1 MTSRAAD
8 HSHGHLH
15 YGFPTV
21 FGRGLF
27 GEFKNFVNP
36 PFLIVT
42 MADLWPLFKNE
53 FEGAEFQLY
62 ATDSIE
68 QADLDRD
75 AAALKDVRAIIG
87 LGGGQ
92 ALDVAKYF
100 AWRRDLPFFQAPTA
114 LSVNAVYSHR
124 SGVRDNGKVIYR
136 GFTVPECV
144 FIDYDVLRNAPR
156 HLNWSGI
163 GDILCFHT
171 GVLDWRYA
179 RDIGKLEAKW
189 PYDEGLAGQSLSKV
203 EAIVANVDGI
213 RNMTDRGI
221 EALVDGLKWGTSFHG
236 SGWCPR
242 HIEGTDHFLF
252 YTLEKLTG
260 RKFLH
265 GQPVGLGIVVGSM
278 LHENRADEMLDVI
291 ARIGLDVR
299 PEAMGLTWSQFVE
312 GLTAMRSYIRTL
324 PLWHSLAH
332 DADIS
337 RGFIADLRS
346 RLDRAYAHKA

>member
-1 MTSRAAD
+1 MCNGSLD
-8 HSHGHLH
+8 

-21 FGRGLF
+21 MGRGLY

-42 MADLWPLFKNE
+42 MPDLWQMFSRE
-53 FEGAEFQLY
+53 FEGADYRLY
-62 ATDSIE
+62 LADSIE
-68 QADLDRD
+68 QSDLDHD
-75 AAALKDVRAIIG
+75 AAGLGDVRAIIG

-100 AWRRDLPFFQAPTA
+100 AWRRNLPLFQAPTA

-124 SGVRDNGKVIYR
+124 SGVREHGKVIYR
-136 GFTVPECV
+136 GYAVPECV
-144 FIDYDVLRNAPR
+144 FIDYDVLRAAPR

-171 GVLDWRYA
+171 GVLDWAYA
-179 RDIGKLEAKW
+179 RDAGKLEAKW
-189 PYDEGLAGQSLSKV
+189 PYDETLACQSLSKV
-203 EAIVANVDGI
+203 SAILGNIDGI
-213 RNMTDRGI
+213 RNMTDKGI
-221 EALVDGLKWGTSFHG
+221 DALVDGLKWGTSFHG

-252 YTLEKLTG
+252 YTLEKQTG

-265 GQPVGLGIVVGSM
+265 GQPVGLGIMVGSM
-278 LHENRADEMLDVI
+278 LHQKGADEMMSAI
-291 ARIGLDVR
+291 AGIGLDIR
-299 PEAMGLTWSQFVE
+299 PEAMGLSWNEAEE
-312 GLTAMRSYIRTL
+312 GLKGMRAYVNSL

-332 DADIS
+332 DVAITP
-337 RGFIADLRS
+337 GFIADLKRK
-346 RLDRAYAHKA
+346 LKDAYSHKA